1 MSRETCRVKTEHR
14 ERRRRS
20 SPVVRALLAVGMPC
34 LTQPSSDLCCE
45 RPGGRST
52 RVCSIVGGTSSHAF
66 ASADPSGRSD
76 GGELLNVCSLVEAG
90 GREDKASFP
99 LWLSSHPAA
108 TWPWPPA
115 VPSPGALWG
124 FLLVLAGC
132 YVRVAPC
139 NFIPLQQAW
148 LKALC

>member
-1 MSRETCRVKTEHR
+1 M
-14 ERRRRS
+14 
-20 SPVVRALLAVGMPC
+20 
-34 LTQPSSDLCCE
+34 
-45 RPGGRST
+45 
-52 RVCSIVGGTSSHAF
+52 CSMAGGTSSPAF

-76 GGELLNVCSLVEAG
+76 GGELLDVRWWRPGRQSQLSLVAVL
-90 GREDKASFP
+90 R
-99 LWLSSHPAA
+99 PAA
-108 TWPWPPA
+108 TWPPA